1 MELVRHFAKA
11 YNTATASSDLG
22 VPLVLAYNQLEKP
35 HRATVAKVYEQIKAD
50 LDLAASLGI
59 AEEEGKLRSEWVT
72 ADVLNMLYARYYLD
86 TKNNEKAA
94 EYAEKVINSE
104 AEYVVSSN
112 ADYK

>member
-11 YNTATASSDLG
+11 YNAATASSDLG
-22 VPLVLAYNQLEKP
+22 VPLVIAYNQLEKP

-50 LDLAASLGI
+50 LDQAASLGI
-59 AEEEGKLRSEWVT
+59 AEEKGKSRSELVT